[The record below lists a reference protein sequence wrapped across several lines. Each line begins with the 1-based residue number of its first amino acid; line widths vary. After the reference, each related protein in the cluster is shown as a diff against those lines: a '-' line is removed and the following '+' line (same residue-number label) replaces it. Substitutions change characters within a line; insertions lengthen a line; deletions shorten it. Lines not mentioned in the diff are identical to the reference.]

1 MQIKLHATNL
11 TQFYSGYNF
20 IDSVSISMNKIRHCI
35 EMQIM
40 YMIIFFSNVLVIQVL
55 KTDNKNLKNKSL
67 MHRKMG
73 LIHITTQKKSLFIQQ
88 IMQGLLCYCTVVD
101 LGKKGLLKY
110 NCQFVPAGMG
120 VFMQVCEYTNLS
132 ECTHFCVRTWAAKSP
147 CTFTICSEVSISFFF
162 SFSALQRLLNYFRYP
177 FNQCVGGYQFL
188 VFLCSN

>member
-1 MQIKLHATNL
+1 
-11 TQFYSGYNF
+11 
-20 IDSVSISMNKIRHCI
+20 
-35 EMQIM
+35 MQIM
-40 YMIIFFSNVLVIQVL
+40 YILIFFSNVLVIQVL

-162 SFSALQRLLNYFRYP
+162 FIFSFVATIKLFSVP
-177 FNQCVGGYQFL
+177 FQPMCRGVL
-188 VFLCSN
+188 VFGLFML